1 MSYNPNIWNTGD
13 IITAEKLN
21 NMERGIGESG
31 GGETFLINVEISAET
46 GAISADKTYAEIIAA
61 VDQGIIPVVKFIPDE
76 TEFFYYTFCGLLD
89 YNYIYQNP
97 EYPDGCIMCI
107 FIGYSVFQGQNTL
120 VCNLTGLS
128 AGPDGTWG
136 YIATH

>member
-1 MSYNPNIWNTGD
+1 MIVSNFPRPG
-13 IITAEKLN
+13 
-21 NMERGIGESG
+21 GSSG
-31 GGETFLINVEISAET
+31 GGETMIINVETSAET

-61 VDQGIIPVVKFIPDE
+61 VNQGITPVVKFIPDE

-120 VCNLTGLS
+120 ECSLTGLS
-128 AGPDGTWG
+128 ASPDGTWG
-136 YIATH
+136 YIAS